1 MKTSFSSKKPSLSME
16 AVIGFSGSVNN
27 SLHMHQQ
34 SSSLIYAL
42 GSTLCVRELES
53 QTQSFL
59 QGHEKPITIINMSRS
74 GDLIASADKQKSGFL
89 STILLWDWKTKKV
102 RHRLSMHKEEVR
114 ALCFS
119 EDDKYLASVG
129 GPEDK
134 SRVIIWCTE
143 TGKAL
148 YGKPLKGD
156 KEVKGIQFFRNDN
169 SRLGLVSHS
178 TIELLRIDCHARKI
192 ESSKCNISNLKRN
205 FLCMA
210 IDADDEFLYAGTQ
223 TGDILEI
230 QLANG
235 IFKRVAPVKNLFGN
249 GVRLI
254 RVMPNG
260 DLLVASGSG
269 TIARIDI
276 QRLKIQNSSELEGS
290 ITGLALA
297 RQETSFFCGT
307 SRGNIYFGN
316 AFDLRMH
323 LKASCHFSKVNA
335 VVFPHEYAEV
345 FATCGKE
352 QVRIWSV
359 ESKKELLRMSVPHV
373 ECYDIDF
380 SHDGKTVLSAWSDG
394 KIRAFLPQS
403 GKLLYEILDAHV
415 GGVTALKGT
424 LESKR
429 VVSGGMDGTI
439 RVWSSGARKQS
450 LLRSMKEHRGRVW
463 SIRINPNNKEALSC
477 SADGS
482 CIIWDIENYYRILC
496 IFDKIVFKSIVYHPE
511 CAQLLT
517 TGSDRRIGYWEVF
530 DGQLLRSL
538 ETCDKEQGE
547 ISSLSMMKNGQHF
560 LSGGSDGVVKIWDYD
575 LGETVSEN
583 EGHSGGVVALTVSP
597 SEDRVVSVGGE
608 GSVIVWKINGK

>member
-1 MKTSFSSKKPSLSME
+1 METSSTEENLSLSME
-16 AVIGFSGSVNN
+16 AVIGFSGSISN
-27 SLHMHQQ
+27 SLHMHKE
-34 SSSLIYAL
+34 SSSLVYSL
-42 GSTLCVRELES
+42 GSTLCIRELAS
-53 QTQSFL
+53 QTQNFL
-59 QGHEKPITIINMSRS
+59 KGHEKPIAIMNLSNS
-74 GDLIASADKQKSGFL
+74 GNLLASADKQKSGFL
-89 STILLWDWKTKKV
+89 STILLWDWETKKI
-102 RHRLSMHKEEVR
+102 RHRLSIHKEEVR

-119 EDDKYLASVG
+119 FDDKYLASVG
-129 GPEDK
+129 GLEDK

-148 YGKPLKGD
+148 YGLPLKGD
-156 KEVKGIQFFRNDN
+156 KEVKQIQFFHNDN
-169 SRLGLVSHS
+169 TRLGLVSHS
-178 TIELLRIDCHARKI
+178 TIELLKIQRNVRKI
-192 ESSKCNISNLKRN
+192 ESVKCSISNLKRN
-205 FLCMA
+205 FLSMA
-210 IDADDEFLYAGTQ
+210 IDQNDEYLYAGTR

-230 QLANG
+230 QIENG

-276 QRLKIQNSSELEGS
+276 QRLNIRNSAELEGS
-290 ITGLALA
+290 ITGIGLTND
-297 RQETSFFCGT
+297 ETSFFCGT

-316 AFDLRMH
+316 AYDLKMH
-323 LKASCHFSKVNA
+323 LKASCHFSKVNSVA
-335 VVFPHEYAEV
+335 FPHDYSEV

-352 QVRIWSV
+352 QVRVWNI
-359 ESKKELLRMSVPHV
+359 ENKKELLRMSVPHV
-373 ECYDIDF
+373 ECHDIDF
-380 SHDGKTVLSAWSDG
+380 SHDGKTILSAWSDG

-415 GGVTALKGT
+415 GGVTALQGT

-439 RVWSSGARKQS
+439 RIWSTGIQKQT

-463 SIRINPNNKEALSC
+463 NIKINSNNKEALSC

-482 CIIWDIENYYRILC
+482 CIIWDIQNYHRTLC

-511 CAQLLT
+511 GAQLLT

-538 ETCDKEQGE
+538 ETGDEEQGE
-547 ISSLSMMKNGQHF
+547 INSLSMMKDGKHF
-560 LSGGSDGVVKIWDYD
+560 LSGGSDGIVKIWDYD

-583 EGHSGGVVALTVSP
+583 DGHSGGIMSLTVSP
-597 SEDRVVSVGGE
+597 DERRVVSVGGE
-608 GSVIVWKINGK
+608 GSVIIWKVQGK